1 MRPRHIVLF
10 IACCFALVGGLVV
23 LGNLYRPL
31 LGDIR
36 CPEVELLV
44 ESQKSKVESQ
54 ELEVERDTTETL
66 VPMELADSIG
76 LEEELLVESRESR
89 VESQEKFEVR
99 PLRCLKLEV
108 GDKSRESRV
117 ESQEVLASTPGIVE
131 SGETKVESGETKVRN
146 QESGVRNQELGVESG
161 VLELFIAG
169 LQEAENKQVRV
180 VHYGDSQIE
189 EDRITS
195 TLRSHLQEQYGGIG
209 PGLLPLVQTIPTRT
223 VVQSLLIDGQRVTP
237 KNGPQRW
244 LVYGPKAQQRDSNNH
259 YGVMGQVAVLDSLC
273 DSVTVHFE
281 PYGKLTKANYFSQMR
296 VIATPSI
303 VVNGSRQHKGALRDT
318 LTRLNIDLCG
328 IGEVYGI
335 SLESPS
341 GVIVDNIPMRGGSGN
356 VFTKINRKQLTDF
369 FAETNTRLIIL
380 QFGGNVMPWA
390 NTEERVR
397 SYAYSMRKQIRYL
410 RECAPN
416 ASLLFIGPSDMLTV
430 VDGEKRSYPT
440 IAYMDQ
446 QLARAAAAEGIAY
459 WSLFKAMGGE
469 GSMLQWQE
477 KGLASSDG
485 VHFYRS
491 GANKAGEL
499 LWAWLK
505 RKIEESK

>member
-10 IACCFALVGGLVV
+10 IACCFVLIGALVLV
-23 LGNLYRPL
+23 GDRYRPM
-31 LGDIR
+31 LGDLR
-36 CPEVELLV
+36 CPHILPDAT
-44 ESQKSKVESQ
+44 
-54 ELEVERDTTETL
+54 DTISDEEQSI
-66 VPMELADSIG
+66 VPLELADSTSLAEEMKDDNETVPEIVKATIPPAMEEQVGALDYFIEG
-76 LEEELLVESRESR
+76 LRE
-89 VESQEKFEVR
+89 
-99 PLRCLKLEV
+99 
-108 GDKSRESRV
+108 
-117 ESQEVLASTPGIVE
+117 
-131 SGETKVESGETKVRN
+131 
-146 QESGVRNQELGVESG
+146 
-161 VLELFIAG
+161 AG
-169 LQEAENKQVRV
+169 SKQVRV

-259 YGVMGQVAVLDSLC
+259 YGVMGQVAILDSLC

>member
-36 CPEVELLV
+36 CPEVEI
-44 ESQKSKVESQ
+44 
-54 ELEVERDTTETL
+54 
-66 VPMELADSIG
+66 LA
-76 LEEELLVESRESR
+76 
-89 VESQEKFEVR
+89 ESQEKFEVR

-108 GDKSRESRV
+108 GDKSQEDVQRDNVQGTKV
-117 ESQEVLASTPGIVE
+117 ESQEDVQRDNVQS
-131 SGETKVESGETKVRN
+131 TKVERDVQRDDVQSTKVERD
-146 QESGVRNQELGVESG
+146 

-244 LVYGPKAQQRDSNNH
+244 LVYGPKAQQRDSNNN

-303 VVNGSRQHKGALRDT
+303 VVDGSRQHKGALRDT

>member
-10 IACCFALVGGLVV
+10 IACCFVLIGALVLV
-23 LGNLYRPL
+23 GDRYRPM
-31 LGDIR
+31 LGDLR
-36 CPEVELLV
+36 CPHILPDAT
-44 ESQKSKVESQ
+44 
-54 ELEVERDTTETL
+54 DTISDEEQSI
-66 VPMELADSIG
+66 VPLELADSTSLAEEMKDDNETVPEIVKATIPPAMEEQVGALDYFIEG
-76 LEEELLVESRESR
+76 LRE
-89 VESQEKFEVR
+89 
-99 PLRCLKLEV
+99 
-108 GDKSRESRV
+108 
-117 ESQEVLASTPGIVE
+117 
-131 SGETKVESGETKVRN
+131 
-146 QESGVRNQELGVESG
+146 
-161 VLELFIAG
+161 AG
-169 LQEAENKQVRV
+169 SKQVRV

>member
-36 CPEVELLV
+36 CPEVGFLA
-44 ESQKSKVESQ
+44 ESQ
-54 ELEVERDTTETL
+54 EKFEVRPLRCLKLEVGDESDTTETL

-89 VESQEKFEVR
+89 VES
-99 PLRCLKLEV
+99 
-108 GDKSRESRV
+108 RESRV
-117 ESQEVLASTPGIVE
+117 ESRESKVESQESGVE
-131 SGETKVESGETKVRN
+131 SGETK
-146 QESGVRNQELGVESG
+146 VESG

>member
-36 CPEVELLV
+36 CPEVEILA
-44 ESQKSKVESQ
+44 ESQ
-54 ELEVERDTTETL
+54 EKFEVRPLRCLKLEVGDKNQELGVESDTTETL

-76 LEEELLVESRESR
+76 LEEEILA
-89 VESQEKFEVR
+89 ESQEKFEVR

-108 GDKSRESRV
+108 GDKS
-117 ESQEVLASTPGIVE
+117 QEDVQRDNVQG
-131 SGETKVESGETKVRN
+131 TKVESGE
-146 QESGVRNQELGVESG
+146 
-161 VLELFIAG
+161 LELFIAG

-303 VVNGSRQHKGALRDT
+303 VVNGSRQHVGALRDT